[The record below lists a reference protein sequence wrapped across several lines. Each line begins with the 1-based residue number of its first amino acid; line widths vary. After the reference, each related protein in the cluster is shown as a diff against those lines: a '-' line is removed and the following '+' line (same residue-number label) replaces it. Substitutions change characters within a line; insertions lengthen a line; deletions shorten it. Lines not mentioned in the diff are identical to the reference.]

1 MFPTS
6 RLHANFIMSNGYQ
19 TSEEVVESS
28 SSHSPTTLSPAL
40 SASSLHDVDT
50 TATSLRSSFSSH
62 SPRRRIR
69 AVLMRA
75 GTSKGLFFHLSDLPA
90 SREEW
95 GPVILSAM
103 GSPDA
108 YGRQLDGL
116 GGGASTQSK
125 VAVVSRS
132 NVPGVDV
139 DYLFIQGQW
148 SVAVCW
154 RR

>member
-1 MFPTS
+1 MEYRTTDE
-6 RLHANFIMSNGYQ
+6 A
-19 TSEEVVESS
+19 VDSS
-28 SSHSPTTLSPAL
+28 SSHSPTTLSPTL
-40 SASSLHDVDT
+40 SVSSLHEADT
-50 TATSLRSSFSSH
+50 TATSLRSSISSQ
-62 SPRRRIR
+62 SARRRIR

-95 GPVILSAM
+95 GPVILAAM

-116 GGGASTQSK
+116 GGGQSTQSK

-132 NVPGVDV
+132 DVPGVDV
-139 DYLFIQGQW
+139 DYLFVQG
-148 SVAVCW
+148 
-154 RR
+154 